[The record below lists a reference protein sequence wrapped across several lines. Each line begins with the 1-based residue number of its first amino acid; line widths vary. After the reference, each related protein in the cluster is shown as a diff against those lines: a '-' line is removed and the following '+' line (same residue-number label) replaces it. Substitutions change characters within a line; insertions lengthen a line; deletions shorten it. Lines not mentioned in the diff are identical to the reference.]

1 MFKKNS
7 SREERELLGGDC
19 EATVFSQGE
28 QQRRRFED
36 DGEDSRFTIT
46 AMSLHDGS
54 KCPDDAP
61 TPPVYG
67 FDDTEEEWMDEMLGI
82 VRVLRQK
89 FPIQDRL
96 MKMKS
101 SGQNGPGDE
110 RGAGGKARKPPPR
123 KQPSTP
129 YSRPPPSQSQ
139 AEAGGQRRWLSKL
152 VDPAYRLISS
162 GATRFIPSLFSKPA
176 SSNALPSSPDQD
188 HRKLIS
194 LRHFGILFLHLI
206 LSD

>member
-1 MFKKNS
+1 MPRGLTPFTILVPQLHSCAPRVLVNPPDH
-7 SREERELLGGDC
+7 RQAHLGLRERER
-19 EATVFSQGE
+19 EMMS
-28 QQRRRFED
+28 
-36 DGEDSRFTIT
+36 DGQT
-46 AMSLHDGS
+46 
-54 KCPDDAP
+54 
-61 TPPVYG
+61 
-67 FDDTEEEWMDEMLGI
+67 
-82 VRVLRQK
+82 Q
-89 FPIQDRL
+89 
-96 MKMKS
+96 S
-101 SGQNGPGDE
+101 SGQNGAGDE

-194 LRHFGILFLHLI
+194 LRHSGILFLHLI

>member
-1 MFKKNS
+1 MPRGLTPFTILVPQLYSCAPVSLSIHPIIVKRTWDS
-7 SREERELLGGDC
+7 ERER
-19 EATVFSQGE
+19 EREMMS
-28 QQRRRFED
+28 
-36 DGEDSRFTIT
+36 DGQT
-46 AMSLHDGS
+46 
-54 KCPDDAP
+54 
-61 TPPVYG
+61 
-67 FDDTEEEWMDEMLGI
+67 
-82 VRVLRQK
+82 Q
-89 FPIQDRL
+89 
-96 MKMKS
+96 S
-101 SGQNGPGDE
+101 SGQNGAGDE

-194 LRHFGILFLHLI
+194 LRHSGILFLHLI